1 VEPELFRALGAL
13 SETPRPD
20 LQPIADL
27 LDLGP
32 LPGRAAHGELFL
44 FQLYPYASVYLGAEG
59 MMGGEAA
66 DRIAGFWRALGQ
78 TPPAE
83 PDHLAVMLGL
93 HARLGELE
101 EQAADPPARE
111 RWRHARA
118 AFLWEHLLCW
128 LPIFLLKLDDLS
140 GIGGSGPSGSSG
152 RAIGASGQTPP
163 AGDAGE
169 SGVAAPFYL
178 RWAALLGDA
187 LRAEAAV
194 LPLPEGPERLPLHLR
209 AAPPGIDPRRD
220 GPEGFLAS
228 LLSPARTG
236 MVLARADLARAA
248 RDLGLGLRLGERRV
262 TLRAMLE
269 QDASPVLGWLGGK
282 AAAWAGRHLPE
293 VHVSPS
299 LAAWWHERA
308 AATERLLGE
317 LRAGI

>member
-1 VEPELFRALGAL
+1 MRPELFRALGAL
-13 SETPRPD
+13 SETPHPE

-101 EQAADPPARE
+101 EQAADRPARE

-128 LPIFLLKLDDLS
+128 LPIFLLKLGDLG
-140 GIGGSGPSGSSG
+140 GIGGFGPPGSSG
-152 RAIGASGQTPP
+152 RAIGVSGQT
-163 AGDAGE
+163 AEAGE
-169 SGVAAPFYL
+169 SGVADPFYL

-187 LRAEAAV
+187 LRAETAV

-209 AAPPGIDPRRD
+209 AAPACIDPRRD

-228 LLSPARTG
+228 LLTPVRTG

-262 TLRAMLE
+262 TLRAILE
-269 QDASPVLGWLGGK
+269 QDAGPVLGWLAGE
-282 AAAWAGRHLPE
+282 AASWAGRHLPE

-308 AATERLLGE
+308 AATARLLRE
-317 LRAGI
+317 LQTEI

>member
-1 VEPELFRALGAL
+1 VQPELFRALGAL

-27 LDLGP
+27 LDLGR

-59 MMGGEAA
+59 MMGGEAG

-83 PDHLAVMLGL
+83 PDHVAVMLGL

-101 EQAADPPARE
+101 EQAADRPARE

-128 LPIFLLKLDDLS
+128 LPIFLLKLGDL
-140 GIGGSGPSGSSG
+140 GEL
-152 RAIGASGQTPP
+152 GASGQT
-163 AGDAGE
+163 AEAGE

-187 LRAEAAV
+187 LRAETAV

-209 AAPPGIDPRRD
+209 AAPACIDPRRD

-236 MVLARADLARAA
+236 MILARADLARAA
-248 RDLGLGLRLGERRV
+248 RDLGLGMRLGERRV

-269 QDASPVLGWLGGK
+269 QDAGPVLGWLAGE
-282 AAAWAGRHLPE
+282 AASWAGRHLPE

-299 LAAWWHERA
+299 LAGCWHERA
-308 AATERLLGE
+308 AATARLLRE
-317 LRAGI
+317 LQAGI

>member
-1 VEPELFRALGAL
+1 
-13 SETPRPD
+13 
-20 LQPIADL
+20 
-27 LDLGP
+27 
-32 LPGRAAHGELFL
+32 
-44 FQLYPYASVYLGAEG
+44 

-83 PDHLAVMLGL
+83 PDHIAVMLGL

-101 EQAADPPARE
+101 EQAADLPARE

-128 LPIFLLKLDDLS
+128 LPIFLLKLGDL
-140 GIGGSGPSGSSG
+140 GGVGGSGPPGSSG
-152 RAIGASGQTPP
+152 RAIGVSGQT
-163 AGDAGE
+163 AEAGE
-169 SGVAAPFYL
+169 SGVADPFYL

-187 LRAEAAV
+187 LRAETAV

-209 AAPPGIDPRRD
+209 AAPACIDPRRD

-269 QDASPVLGWLGGK
+269 QDAGPVLGWLAGE
-282 AAAWAGRHLPE
+282 AASWAGRHLPE

-299 LAAWWHERA
+299 LAACWHERA
-308 AATERLLGE
+308 AATARLLSE
-317 LRAGI
+317 LQAGV

>member
-83 PDHLAVMLGL
+83 PDHIAVMLGL

-101 EQAADPPARE
+101 EQAADPPARA

-128 LPIFLLKLDDLS
+128 LPIFLLKLGDLG
-140 GIGGSGPSGSSG
+140 GIDGSGRPP
-152 RAIGASGQTPP
+152 RAIGVSGQAPPAPP
-163 AGDAGE
+163 AGVAGE
-169 SGVAAPFYL
+169 SGVADPFYR

-209 AAPPGIDPRRD
+209 AAPAGIDPRRD

-248 RDLGLGLRLGERRV
+248 RELELGLRLGERRLM
-262 TLRAMLE
+262 LRAMLE
-269 QDASPVLGWLGGK
+269 QDAGPVLGWLAGE
-282 AAAWAGRHLPE
+282 AASWAGRHLPA
-293 VHVSPS
+293 VHLSPS
-299 LAAWWHERA
+299 LAACWHERA
-308 AATERLLGE
+308 AATARLLRE
-317 LRAGI
+317 LQAEI

>member
-1 VEPELFRALGAL
+1 MRPELFRALGAL
-13 SETPRPD
+13 SETPHPE

-83 PDHLAVMLGL
+83 SDHLAVLLGL

-101 EQAADPPARE
+101 EQAADRPARE

-128 LPIFLLKLDDLS
+128 LPIFLLKLGDLG
-140 GIGGSGPSGSSG
+140 GIGGSGPPGSSG
-152 RAIGASGQTPP
+152 RAIGVSGQT
-163 AGDAGE
+163 AEAGE
-169 SGVAAPFYL
+169 SGVADPFYL

-187 LRAEAAV
+187 LRAETAV

-209 AAPPGIDPRRD
+209 AAPACIDPRRD

-262 TLRAMLE
+262 MLRAMLD
-269 QDASPVLGWLGGK
+269 QDPGPVLGWLAGE
-282 AAAWAGRHLPE
+282 AASWAGRHLPE

-299 LAAWWHERA
+299 LAAWWHERG
-308 AATERLLGE
+308 AATARLLRE
-317 LRAGI
+317 LQAGI

>member
-1 VEPELFRALGAL
+1 MQPELFRALGAL
-13 SETPRPD
+13 SETPRPE

-27 LDLGP
+27 MDLGP

-83 PDHLAVMLGL
+83 PDHIAVMLGL

-101 EQAADPPARE
+101 EQAVDRPARE

-128 LPIFLLKLDDLS
+128 LPIFLLKLGDLG
-140 GIGGSGPSGSSG
+140 GIGGC
-152 RAIGASGQTPP
+152 
-163 AGDAGE
+163 
-169 SGVAAPFYL
+169 GVAAPFYP

-187 LRAEAAV
+187 LRAETAV

-209 AAPPGIDPRRD
+209 AAPGCIDPRRD
-220 GPEGFLAS
+220 GPEGFLAA

-269 QDASPVLGWLGGK
+269 QDAGPVLGWLAGE
-282 AAAWAGRHLPE
+282 AASWAGRHLPE

-299 LAAWWHERA
+299 LAACWHERA
-308 AATERLLGE
+308 AATARLLSE
-317 LRAGI
+317 LQAGI

>member
-13 SETPRPD
+13 SETPHPE
-20 LQPIADL
+20 LQPVADL

-78 TPPAE
+78 SPPAE

-101 EQAADPPARE
+101 EQAADRPARE
-111 RWRHARA
+111 RWRHART

-128 LPIFLLKLDDLS
+128 LPVFLLKLGDL
-140 GIGGSGPSGSSG
+140 
-152 RAIGASGQTPP
+152 
-163 AGDAGE
+163 GE
-169 SGVAAPFYL
+169 SGGAAGAAGDRFYL

-187 LRAEAAV
+187 LRAETAA

-209 AAPPGIDPRRD
+209 AAAACIDPRRD
-220 GPEGFLAS
+220 GPEGFLAA

-248 RDLGLGLRLGERRV
+248 RGLGLGLRLGERRV
-262 TLRAMLE
+262 MLRALLE
-269 QDASPVLGWLGGK
+269 QDAGPVLGWLAGE
-282 AAAWAGRHLPE
+282 AASWAGRHLPE
-293 VHVSPS
+293 VHASPS

-308 AATERLLGE
+308 AATARLLGE
-317 LRAGI
+317 LQAEV

>member
-1 VEPELFRALGAL
+1 MQPELFRALGAL

-101 EQAADPPARE
+101 EQAADLPARE

-128 LPIFLLKLDDLS
+128 LPIFLLKLADLS
-140 GIGGSGPSGSSG
+140 GIGGSGPSGSPG
-152 RAIGASGQTPP
+152 RAIGVSGQT
-163 AGDAGE
+163 AAAGE

-178 RWAALLGDA
+178 RWGALLGDA
-187 LRAEAAV
+187 LRAETAV

-209 AAPPGIDPRRD
+209 AAPPGVDPRRD

-228 LLSPARTG
+228 LLTPARTG
-236 MVLARADLARAA
+236 LVLARADLARAA

-269 QDASPVLGWLGGK
+269 QDAGPVLGWLAGE
-282 AAAWAGRHLPE
+282 AAVWAGRHLPQ
-293 VHVSPS
+293 VHLSPS
-299 LAAWWHERA
+299 LAAWWQERA
-308 AATERLLGE
+308 AATARLLSE
-317 LRAGI
+317 LQAEI

>member
-1 VEPELFRALGAL
+1 VQPELFRALGAL
-13 SETPRPD
+13 SETPRPE

-32 LPGRAAHGELFL
+32 LPGSGAHGDLFL

-83 PDHLAVMLGL
+83 PDHIAVMLGL

-101 EQAADPPARE
+101 EQAADRPARE

-128 LPIFLLKLDDLS
+128 LPVFLLKLGDL
-140 GIGGSGPSGSSG
+140 GAIGGC
-152 RAIGASGQTPP
+152 
-163 AGDAGE
+163 
-169 SGVAAPFYL
+169 GVADPFYL

-187 LRAEAAV
+187 LRAETAV
-194 LPLPEGPERLPLHLR
+194 LPLPEGGPPERLPLHLR
-209 AAPPGIDPRRD
+209 AAPGCIDPRRD

-236 MVLARADLARAA
+236 MVLTRADLARAA

-269 QDASPVLGWLGGK
+269 QDAGPVLGWLAGE
-282 AAAWAGRHLPE
+282 AASWAGRHLPE

-299 LAAWWHERA
+299 LAACWHERA
-308 AATERLLGE
+308 AATARLLGE
-317 LRAGI
+317 LQAGI

>member
-1 VEPELFRALGAL
+1 VRPELFRALGAL
-13 SETPRPD
+13 SETPHPE

-101 EQAADPPARE
+101 EQAADRPARE

-128 LPIFLLKLDDLS
+128 LPIFLLKLGDLG
-140 GIGGSGPSGSSG
+140 GIGGFGPPGSSG
-152 RAIGASGQTPP
+152 RAIGVSGQT
-163 AGDAGE
+163 AEAGE
-169 SGVAAPFYL
+169 SGVADPFYL

-187 LRAEAAV
+187 LRAETAV

-209 AAPPGIDPRRD
+209 AAPACIDPRRD

-228 LLSPARTG
+228 LLTPVRTG

-262 TLRAMLE
+262 TLRAILE
-269 QDASPVLGWLGGK
+269 QDAGPVLGWLAGE
-282 AAAWAGRHLPE
+282 AASWAGRHLPE

-308 AATERLLGE
+308 AATARLLRE
-317 LRAGI
+317 LQTEI

>member
-1 VEPELFRALGAL
+1 VQPELFRALGVL
-13 SETPRPD
+13 SETPCPD

-78 TPPAE
+78 TPPTE

-101 EQAADPPARE
+101 EQATDGPARE

-128 LPIFLLKLDDLS
+128 LPIFLLKLADL
-140 GIGGSGPSGSSG
+140 GGVAGAGPSS
-152 RAIGASGQTPP
+152 
-163 AGDAGE
+163 
-169 SGVAAPFYL
+169 PFYL
-178 RWAALLGDA
+178 RWAALLGEA
-187 LRAEAAV
+187 LRAETVV
-194 LPLPEGPERLPLHLR
+194 LPLPEGAERLPLHLR
-209 AAPPGIDPRRD
+209 AAPPCIDPRRD
-220 GPEGFLAS
+220 GPEGFLAA

-248 RDLGLGLRLGERRV
+248 RELGLGLRLGERRV
-262 TLRAMLE
+262 MLRAMLE
-269 QDASPVLGWLGGK
+269 QDAGPVLGWLAGE
-282 AAAWAGRHLPE
+282 AAVWAGRHLPE

-299 LAAWWHERA
+299 LAAWWQERA
-308 AATERLLGE
+308 AATARLLGE
-317 LRAGI
+317 LRAEV

>member
-1 VEPELFRALGAL
+1 MRPELFRALGAL
-13 SETPRPD
+13 SETPHPE

-78 TPPAE
+78 TPPTE

-101 EQAADPPARE
+101 EQAADRPARE

-128 LPIFLLKLDDLS
+128 LPIFLLKLGDLS
-140 GIGGSGPSGSSG
+140 GIGGSGPPGSSG
-152 RAIGASGQTPP
+152 RAIGGSGQT
-163 AGDAGE
+163 AEAGE
-169 SGVAAPFYL
+169 SGVADPFYL

-187 LRAEAAV
+187 LRAETAV

-209 AAPPGIDPRRD
+209 AAPVCIDPRRD
-220 GPEGFLAS
+220 GPESFLAS
-228 LLSPARTG
+228 LLSPVRTG

-269 QDASPVLGWLGGK
+269 QDAGPVLGWLAGE
-282 AAAWAGRHLPE
+282 AASWAGRHLPE
-293 VHVSPS
+293 VHLSPS
-299 LAAWWHERA
+299 LAACWHERA
-308 AATERLLGE
+308 AATARLLRE
-317 LRAGI
+317 LQEGI